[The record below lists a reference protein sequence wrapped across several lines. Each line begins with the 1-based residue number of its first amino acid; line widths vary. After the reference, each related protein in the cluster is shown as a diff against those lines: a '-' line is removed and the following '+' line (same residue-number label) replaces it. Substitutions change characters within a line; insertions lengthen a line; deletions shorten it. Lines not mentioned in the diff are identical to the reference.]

1 MFDHKVTDVFFDLD
15 HTLWDFE
22 KNSALTFA
30 KILADNKVN
39 VQLDRFLKLYSP
51 INLQMWALYRE
62 NGISKSELRYQ
73 RLKQTFDKLNI
84 EVTDQVINTLAHDY
98 IAHLSSF
105 THLLP
110 NTVQTLE
117 YLFPK
122 YKLHIITNGF
132 QEVQTKKLKG
142 SGIHHYFQ
150 KIIDSEMAGVKK
162 PHPYIFEIALEMA
175 EVAPQNSLMIGD
187 NLEAD
192 ILGAKALGMQVL
204 HYNFHKDDHHGV
216 CKMITDLIEIK
227 NIL

>member
-1 MFDHKVTDVFFDLD
+1 MFNYKVTDIFFDLD

-30 KILADNKVN
+30 KILENHKLQVD
-39 VQLDRFLKLYSP
+39 LDDFLAVYSP
-51 INLQMWALYRE
+51 INFQMWALYRE
-62 NGISKSELRYQ
+62 NEISKSALRYQ
-73 RLKQTFDKLNI
+73 RLKQTFDALH
-84 EVTDQVINTLAHDY
+84 VYVSDDVIDSLAHDY
-98 IAHLSSF
+98 ITHLSSF

-117 YLFPK
+117 YLFPR

-132 QEVQTKKLKG
+132 QEVQERKLKG
-142 SGIHHYFQ
+142 SSIYHYFQ

-162 PHPYIFEIALEMA
+162 PDPYIFELALDMA
-175 EVAPQNSLMIGD
+175 KARPQNSLMIGD

-192 ILGAKALGMQVL
+192 ILGAKAMGMQVL
-204 HYNFHKDDHHGV
+204 HYNFHKDSDHGE
-216 CKMITDLIEIK
+216 CIMINDLIEIK

>member
-1 MFDHKVTDVFFDLD
+1 MFEYEVTDVFFDLD

-30 KILADNKVN
+30 KILADHKLQVD
-39 VQLDRFLKLYSP
+39 LDDFLEVYSP

-62 NGISKSELRYQ
+62 NKISKSALRYQ
-73 RLKQTFDKLNI
+73 RLKQTFDALGMQVSD
-84 EVTDQVINTLAHDY
+84 EVIDILAHDY
-98 IAHLSSF
+98 ITHLSSF

-132 QEVQTKKLKG
+132 QEVQERKLKG
-142 SGIHHYFQ
+142 SSIHHYFQ

-162 PHPYIFEIALEMA
+162 PDPYIFELALDMA
-175 EVAPQNSLMIGD
+175 KARPQNSLMIGD

-192 ILGAKALGMQVL
+192 ILGAKAMGMQVL
-204 HYNFHKDDHHGV
+204 HYNFHKDSDHGE
-216 CKMITDLIEIK
+216 CIMINDLIEIK